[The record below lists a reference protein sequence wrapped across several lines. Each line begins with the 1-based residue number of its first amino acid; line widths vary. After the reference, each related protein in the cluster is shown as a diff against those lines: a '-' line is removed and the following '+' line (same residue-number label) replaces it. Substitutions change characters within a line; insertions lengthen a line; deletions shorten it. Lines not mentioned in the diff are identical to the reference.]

1 MAFAKNSRPAPGNK
15 YKKKQYIG
23 RETKTNDIK
32 RALTHRARLRKDYF
46 KMLEKENLKS
56 PDTNIEQDDFFRES
70 MIENAKDAAQIQT
83 RKPREARNF
92 KKDGKEFKKKDQ
104 KGKHEKGEYVKSEDK
119 KEEQEEEA
127 VHEEIQD
134 EENDDENTNSSV
146 ADAKN
151 KEPAQVRRSY
161 SNAESDSDL
170 QLSQSE
176 RFLRD
181 QQRKKKP
188 LTFQERIQ
196 KKKERKEAIRARK
209 IENTKKKIE
218 NSKKSQNQREYKKSM
233 FQDSKTKHGQP
244 IMGPRINNLLEQIK
258 KLT

>member
-15 YKKKQYIG
+15 YKKKQYLG
-23 RETKTNDIK
+23 RETKK
-32 RALTHRARLRKDYF
+32 
-46 KMLEKENLKS
+46 KENLND
-56 PDTNIEQDDFFRES
+56 PDANIEQDDFFRES
-70 MIENAKDAAQIQT
+70 ITE
-83 RKPREARNF
+83 KPRDTSKIESKNTREPRNF
-92 KKDGKEFKKKDQ
+92 KKEGREFNKKDQ
-104 KGKHEKGEYVKSEDK
+104 RGKYQKAKYTKPKDN
-119 KEEQEEEA
+119 KEEQEQEQEQSEDA
-127 VHEEIQD
+127 EIQNQVS
-134 EENDDENTNSSV
+134 EDENKNSSA
-146 ADAKN
+146 ADAEN
-151 KEPAQVRRSY
+151 EAPARARRSY
-161 SNAESDSDL
+161 SNTESESDL

-176 RFLRD
+176 RFSRD

-209 IENTKKKIE
+209 IENTKQKIDK
-218 NSKKSQNQREYKKSM
+218 SKKSQKQREYKKSM